1 MIFSTER
8 AILLDFVQ
16 SRAKGIFL
24 VLYSEVFILE
34 GMSEEKLLRL
44 LQKKRGFFE
53 AILDLSEDE
62 LHLPIPDWISVLE
75 QKKVLLACIDEIDY
89 ELSPFQARLHALS
102 QDVTDE
108 LAKTRS
114 VVERILHLDTR
125 NQEFRRKMLRDE

>member
-1 MIFSTER
+1 
-8 AILLDFVQ
+8 
-16 SRAKGIFL
+16 
-24 VLYSEVFILE
+24 
-34 GMSEEKLLRL
+34 MSEEKLLRL

-75 QKKVLLACIDEIDY
+75 QKKVLLSCIDEIDH
-89 ELSPFQARLHALS
+89 ELSPFQARLHSLS
-102 QDVTDE
+102 QDVTEE